1 MTLPAPGRRRIR
13 RASLALALA
22 LLACAGGAPARAA
35 SAWATGLHARAR
47 LVPGGQ
53 AGGVR
58 YAGLE
63 ILLDRGFKTF
73 WRDPGEAGMPPAI
86 DWSASLNAAAVEV
99 LWPVPRRMT
108 EAGDVVFGYVDR
120 VVLPIRVV
128 PADARGPV
136 SLRLRL
142 DYGVC
147 NDICIPVRADL
158 SLTLPA
164 DAAAVGDPR
173 VAEAV
178 AAAPRPVRL
187 GEGALTVLGAV
198 PEPPG
203 LAGRLFVAVR
213 ARVPSG
219 DRADLFVS
227 APPGWLLLPPP
238 RPRPEAPGTVLF
250 RIPVLE
256 RPSARDDR
264 LSLNLILASP
274 GERPVTTEANLDT
287 REWPR

>member
-1 MTLPAPGRRRIR
+1 MTPVARSWCRTARLAVPLLA
-13 RASLALALA
+13 ALAA
-22 LLACAGGAPARAA
+22 APPARAA
-35 SAWATGLHARAR
+35 SAWASGLHARAR
-47 LVPGGQ
+47 LIPGGQ
-53 AGGVR
+53 AEGQR

-73 WRDPGEAGMPPAI
+73 WRDPGEAGVPPAI
-86 DWSASLNAAAVEV
+86 DWSASRNVAALDV
-99 LWPVPRRMT
+99 LWPVPRRLS
-108 EAGDVVFGYVDR
+108 EAGDVVFGYEDR
-120 VVLPIRVV
+120 VVLPLRVV
-128 PADARGPV
+128 PRDPAAPV
-136 SLRLRL
+136 ALRLRL

-147 NDICIPVRADL
+147 NAICIPVRADL

-178 AAAPRPVRL
+178 AASPRPVPL
-187 GEGALTVLGAV
+187 GEGPLTVLGAT

-213 ARVPSG
+213 ARVPG
-219 DRADLFVS
+219 GARADLFVA

-238 RPRPEAPGTVLF
+238 RPLPEAPGTVLF

-256 RPSARDDR
+256 RPPAASDR
-264 LSLNLILASP
+264 LPLSLILASP
-274 GERPVTTEANLDT
+274 GQRPVTTEANLDT
-287 REWPR
+287 REWSR

>member
-1 MTLPAPGRRRIR
+1 MILCASGTHRASGRRRAAR
-13 RASLALALA
+13 PAALAACAALTVLALVQA
-22 LLACAGGAPARAA
+22 AGPARAA

-47 LVPGGQ
+47 LIPGGQ
-53 AGGVR
+53 ADGVR
-58 YAGLE
+58 FAGLE

-86 DWSASLNAAAVEV
+86 DWSSSRNAAAVDV
-99 LWPVPRRMT
+99 LWPVPRRMK
-108 EAGDVVFGYVDR
+108 EAGDVVFGYEDR

-128 PADARGPV
+128 PADGRAPV

-178 AAAPRPVRL
+178 AASPRPVRL
-187 GEGALTVLGAV
+187 GEGPLAVLGAV

-219 DRADLFVS
+219 DKADLFVS
-227 APPGWLLLPPP
+227 APPAGCCCRRPAPCPKRPVRCCSASPSWSV
-238 RPRPEAPGTVLF
+238 RPRAPTSC
-250 RIPVLE
+250 
-256 RPSARDDR
+256 PSA
-264 LSLNLILASP
+264 
-274 GERPVTTEANLDT
+274 
-287 REWPR
+287 

>member
-1 MTLPAPGRRRIR
+1 MTLSAFGRC
-13 RASLALALA
+13 RAARLGVFPLAAALAALA
-22 LLACAGGAPARAA
+22 SSPARAA

-53 AGGVR
+53 ADGVR

-73 WRDPGEAGMPPAI
+73 WRDPGEAGMPPAV
-86 DWSASLNAAAVEV
+86 DWSASRNAAAVDV

-108 EAGDVVFGYVDR
+108 EAGDVVFGYEDR
-120 VVLPIRVV
+120 VVLPLRVV
-128 PADARGPV
+128 PADPRSPV
-136 SLRLRL
+136 ALRLRL

-164 DAAAVGDPR
+164 DTAAVGDPQ

-178 AAAPRPVRL
+178 AASPRPVRL
-187 GEGALTVLGAV
+187 GEGPLTVLGAV
-198 PEPPG
+198 PERPG

-213 ARVPSG
+213 VRVPSG

-238 RPRPEAPGTVLF
+238 RPLPEAPGTVLF

-256 RPSARDDR
+256 RPPAGADR
-264 LSLNLILASP
+264 LPLSLILASP
-274 GERPVTTEANLDT
+274 GQRPVTTEANLDT
-287 REWPR
+287 REWSR